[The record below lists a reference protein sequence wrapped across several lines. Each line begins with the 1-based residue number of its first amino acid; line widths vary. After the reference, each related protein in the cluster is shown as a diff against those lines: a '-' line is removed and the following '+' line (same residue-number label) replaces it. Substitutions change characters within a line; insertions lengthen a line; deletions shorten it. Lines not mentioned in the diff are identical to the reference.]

1 MDRKLKKVLLL
12 TFCLGVIVSSGCR
25 RRQPA
30 PLVRENTIPGTV
42 SENWVEP
49 MPDVVKVPGGL
60 DPTGTY
66 YLPEHEEVV
75 EIRPGRF
82 EKMQYDRKEQR

>member
-1 MDRKLKKVLLL
+1 MGRIILLVLVFALL
-12 TFCLGVIVSSGCR
+12 GGTGCR
-25 RRQPA
+25 RRGPA
-30 PLVRENTIPGTV
+30 PLVRENPIPGTV
-42 SENWVEP
+42 EQNWVEP

-66 YLPEHEEVV
+66 YLPEHNEVV

-82 EKMQYDRKEQR
+82 EKMEYDRKERR